1 VTGTQLSALM
11 AGPSPH
17 AVLDLRERAAYES
30 GHIFR
35 ATNLPRRLLEFR
47 LSQLVT
53 AKRTPIVLCDADGRL
68 AALAL
73 PAVRAMGFTDV
84 RVLDGGLDAWR
95 REGRGTITGINV
107 PSKAFG
113 EWALHALRTP
123 QIPPHEL
130 QAWIDG
136 RRDMVIVDARTP
148 EEYARGCIPGAWS
161 MPGGE
166 LMLRIGELV
175 KSPKTTI
182 VVHCGGRTRSY
193 IGAESLRRV
202 GLPNPIVALENGTMG
217 WELAGL
223 TLERGAGRRVAEVS
237 EASRKRAA
245 AAAVLIAREDGIAS
259 IAAADLTALW
269 ARRAEEN
276 VALLDVRSREE
287 YEEGH
292 VAGAV
297 WAPGGQVVQATD
309 EYIAVRAARVVLI
322 CDGSGRSIMT
332 AAWLKRMGLPGACV
346 LAGGLPAWQA
356 AGGAVESGHPDPEP
370 WGFAAARA
378 AVGTLAPIELS
389 AALGAAQS
397 PPAPASAPTILNVDQ
412 SDVYA
417 RGHVPGAA
425 WLCRSRLEWKAPQ
438 ALPDR
443 ARPLVLTCRDGRHST
458 LAAAAL
464 ARLGYASLRVLEGGT
479 QAWEAK
485 GLTLETGKSRLLDE
499 SDDVVLKPYEKGRDA
514 MEAYLKWEVDLD
526 PAALDAARSK

>member
-1 VTGTQLSALM
+1 MLM

-17 AVLDLRERAAYES
+17 AVFDLRERAAYEG

-53 AKRTPIVLCDADGRL
+53 AKRTPIVLCDSDGRL

-84 RVLDGGLDAWR
+84 RVLDGGLEAWR

-113 EWALHALRTP
+113 EWALHTFHTP

-136 RRDMVIVDARTP
+136 GRDMVIVDSRTP

-166 LMLRIGELV
+166 LMLRIGELA
-175 KSPKTTI
+175 KSPETTI

-193 IGAESLRRV
+193 IGAESLRRM

-223 TLERGAGRRVAEVS
+223 TLERGADRRVAEVS

-245 AAAVLIAREDGIAS
+245 AAAMRIAKDDGIAS
-259 IAAADLTALW
+259 IESAALEALW

-276 VALLDVRSREE
+276 VALLDVRTREE

-292 VAGAV
+292 VAGAA
-297 WAPGGQVVQATD
+297 WAPGGQAVQATD
-309 EYIAVRAARVVLI
+309 EYIAVRAARVVLV
-322 CDGSGRSIMT
+322 CDGAGRSIMT
-332 AAWLKRMGLPGACV
+332 AAWLKRMGLPEVSV
-346 LAGGLPAWQA
+346 LAGGLPAWKA
-356 AGGAVESGHPDPEP
+356 GGGAVETGHPDPEP
-370 WGFAAARA
+370 WGYAAARA
-378 AVGTLAPIELS
+378 AVGTLTPVELS
-389 AALGAAQS
+389 AALNTAQA
-397 PPAPASAPTILNVDQ
+397 PYAPAKGLMILNVDQ

-425 WLCRSRLEWKAPQ
+425 WLCRSRLELKAPQ
-438 ALPDR
+438 ALSDR
-443 ARPLVLTCRDGRHST
+443 AQTLVLTCRDGRHST
-458 LAAAAL
+458 LAVAAL
-464 ARLGYASLRVLEGGT
+464 ERLGYASVRVLEGGT
-479 QAWEAK
+479 QAWERK
-485 GLTLETGKSRLLDE
+485 GLALETGKSRLLDE
-499 SDDVVLKPYEKGRDA
+499 TDDVVLKPYEKGREA

-526 PAALDAARSK
+526 HPAALDAARSK